1 MLKYIKSDLF
11 RYYGRVSL
19 FLFIKCYFLNR
30 GFNYS
35 VWFRLTSAKGFVGKF
50 SRLVLARKTFKTG
63 IDINPK
69 TKIGYGLYIGHGGPV
84 IINGSATL
92 GNNCN
97 LSQFTT
103 IGSLSAKAATIGDNV
118 YVGPQ
123 VCILEDV
130 VIGNNAMIGAGSVVT
145 KDIPEYKVAVGVPA
159 KIIKQVDLDIINNKW
174 IDL

>member
-1 MLKYIKSDLF
+1 MLKYIKSDLY
-11 RYYGRVSL
+11 RYYGKISL
-19 FLFIKCYFLNR
+19 YLFFKCYFLNR
-30 GFNYS
+30 GFNYT

-84 IINGSATL
+84 IINGTAVI

-103 IGSLSAKAATIGDNV
+103 IGSMSNNAAIIEDNV
-118 YVGPQ
+118 YIGPQ
-123 VCILEDV
+123 VCILENV
-130 VIGNNAMIGAGSVVT
+130 RIGEGAMIGAGSIIT
-145 KDIPEYKVAVGVPA
+145 KDVEKNKVAAVWRVS
-159 KIIKQVDLDIINNKW
+159 
-174 IDL
+174 

>member
-1 MLKYIKSDLF
+1 MLKYIKSDLY
-11 RYYGRVSL
+11 RYYGKISL
-19 FLFIKCYFLNR
+19 YLFFKCYFLNR
-30 GFNYS
+30 GFNYT

-84 IINGSATL
+84 IINGTAVI

-103 IGSLSAKAATIGDNV
+103 IGSMSNNAAIIEDNV
-118 YVGPQ
+118 YIGPQ
-123 VCILEDV
+123 VCILENV
-130 VIGNNAMIGAGSVVT
+130 RIGEGAMIGAGSIIT
-145 KDIPEYKVAVGVPA
+145 KDVEKNKVAVGNPA
-159 KIIKQVDLDIINNKW
+159 KVIKDVQQDVINNKW
-174 IDL
+174 IDF